1 LDDSAISGKI
11 RPGMQI
17 AVTMGS
23 RGIRNSDIIV
33 KSIVDYVKS
42 SMETVYLGT
51 CRIEALPAEDIR

>member
-1 LDDSAISGKI
+1 
-11 RPGMQI
+11 MQI

-51 CRIEALPAEDIR
+51 CWIEALPAEDIR